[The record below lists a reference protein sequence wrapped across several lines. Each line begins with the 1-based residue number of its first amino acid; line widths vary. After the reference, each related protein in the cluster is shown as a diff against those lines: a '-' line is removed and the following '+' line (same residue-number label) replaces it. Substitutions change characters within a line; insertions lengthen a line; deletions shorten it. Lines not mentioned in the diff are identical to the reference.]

1 MPVYIVRQGD
11 HLASIAHGLGTTPD
25 AVWALEANAELR
37 ARRGDGAVLHPGD
50 ALHVPAA
57 PEPRKASL
65 RTGAD
70 NAFRATIPRTN
81 VTLHLV
87 ADGQPL
93 SGEPFRARAD
103 GIQAEGTTDGD
114 GKATLEVR
122 VTTRRASLLLARRN
136 QTLVLDANLVIT
148 GSGAQRTLTITPAA
162 GQLGSAVITVSVTDS
177 QCGIRTITFQY
188 QVVMGNYKVLMPTIM
203 AFAQP
208 AGAALHHPL
217 AAGRS
222 ER

>member
-25 AVWALEANAELR
+25 AVWGLAANAELR

-70 NAFRATIPRTN
+70 NAFRATIPRTH
-81 VTLHLV
+81 VTLRLV

-93 SGEPFRARAD
+93 AGEPFRARAD
-103 GIQAEGTTDGD
+103 GLQAEETTDGD
-114 GKATLEVR
+114 GRATVEVR
-122 VTTRRASLLLARRN
+122 VTTRRASLFLARRN
-136 QTLVLDANLVIT
+136 QTLVLDVGGLDPAT
-148 GSGAQRTLTITPAA
+148 EGSGAQMRLAH
-162 GQLGSAVITVSVTDS
+162 LGHYRGPIDGVWTDGVRDALRVFQRARALPESGGLDEATV
-177 QCGIRTITFQY
+177 
-188 QVVMGNYKVLMPTIM
+188 L
-203 AFAQP
+203 
-208 AGAALHHPL
+208 ALRE
-217 AAGRS
+217 AYGC
-222 ER
+222 

>member
-70 NAFRATIPRTN
+70 NAFRANIPRTN

-103 GIQAEGTTDGD
+103 GIQAEGTTDGE
-114 GKATLEVR
+114 GRATLEVR
-122 VTTRRASLLLARRN
+122 VTTRRASLFLARRN
-136 QTLVLDANLVIT
+136 QTLVLDVGGLDPVT
-148 GSGAQRTLTITPAA
+148 EVSGAQMRLSHLGHYKGPTDGVLTD
-162 GQLGSAVITVSVTDS
+162 AVRNALRV
-177 QCGIRTITFQY
+177 FQRARALPES
-188 QVVMGNYKVLMPTIM
+188 GGLDEAT
-203 AFAQP
+203 AFALRE
-208 AGAALHHPL
+208 AYGC
-217 AAGRS
+217 
-222 ER
+222 